1 MTVAAG
7 NSPEPAANGEAS
19 GSVPGPHSPLV
30 RILGTRLG
38 RFIEFEF
45 SVDRDLSVELVLPV
59 VAFEEFRVA
68 QGAKLIV
75 EDGEAARLLGRPGLY
90 KSPSDWEDSNRS

>member
-1 MTVAAG
+1 MVAPSK
-7 NSPEPAANGEAS
+7 SPKPTENGGAS
-19 GSVPGPHSPLV
+19 GFIPGEHPPLV

-38 RFIEFEF
+38 RFIEFEY

-59 VAFEEFRVA
+59 AAFEEFRVT
-68 QGAKLIV
+68 QGAELII

-90 KSPSDWEDSNRS
+90 KSPENWEAGNRS

>member
-1 MTVAAG
+1 MVAPS
-7 NSPEPAANGEAS
+7 NSPNSAANGVAS
-19 GSVPGPHSPLV
+19 GFVPGAHPPLV

-59 VAFEEFRVA
+59 AAFEEFRAA
-68 QGAKLIV
+68 QGAELII

-90 KSPSDWEDSNRS
+90 KSPKEWEAGSRS